1 MVDDKYDNWNEYSRM
16 VLKELASL
24 SNSIEFLKIEL
35 HNVKQELAKAR
46 EREEKVDQLRAW
58 KDKIDDV
65 VTPNQLEKLILQV
78 DDLKTFKTRATTI
91 FMVVQFGWMIATFFM
106 NYFK

>member
-1 MVDDKYDNWNEYSRM
+1 MVEDKNGWNEYSKL

-24 SNSIEFLKIEL
+24 SNSIEFLKTEL

-58 KDKIDDV
+58 KDKIDDII
-65 VTPNQLEKLILQV
+65 TPNQLEKLLEQV
-78 DDLKTFKTRATTI
+78 EDLKTFKTRSTTI
-91 FMVVQFGWMIATFFM
+91 FAVVQVVWMAATFFL